1 MKSSSGIVRG
11 SAPGPSYFV
20 SGATTDRRPK
30 RRASMKRSSLPLLR
44 VRMAWLCGG
53 IGVSGV
59 ETIRRPVMPR
69 WTRNCAGFFLRLRST
84 TMVLPTRWT
93 RSMRL
98 PVRVSMIS
106 SGGDLKVWGLLL
118 VQTERMVWPWMRAWT
133 PLATVSTSGSSGMLF
148 KYRWPGALPERGVVG
163 ERNVERNG
171 SARGY
176 TCRPMKKT
184 AILCVLAGCS
194 VMCGVAVFAFGQN
207 HGEKTAGPLLLVANQ
222 GDRNLSLI
230 DPGAGKQVATVPVD
244 GVTGHE
250 VVASP
255 DGKTA
260 YVPIYG
266 DSGVGRPGTDG
277 AKISVIDL
285 ASRKVVHTIDFGH
298 GVRPHCAIYDR
309 NSGMLYVTTELDK
322 TVSIIDPKTLKI
334 VGSVPT
340 GQEQSHML
348 VLSRDGS
355 KGYTANVGPG
365 TVSVLDMKGR
375 KTLAIIPVSKN
386 TQRISISR
394 DDSMVFTADQT
405 KPQLAVIDT
414 ATNKVKTWVPLPAVA
429 YGTAA
434 TLDGRWLLVTL
445 RTGKQVAVVD
455 LKTMKVAQTIDVAD
469 GPTEILMSPDGK
481 TAFVSCTRSNQIA
494 AIDLAQWK
502 VARLIDAGKAADGLA
517 WAK

>member
-1 MKSSSGIVRG
+1 
-11 SAPGPSYFV
+11 
-20 SGATTDRRPK
+20 
-30 RRASMKRSSLPLLR
+30 
-44 VRMAWLCGG
+44 
-53 IGVSGV
+53 
-59 ETIRRPVMPR
+59 
-69 WTRNCAGFFLRLRST
+69 
-84 TMVLPTRWT
+84 
-93 RSMRL
+93 
-98 PVRVSMIS
+98 
-106 SGGDLKVWGLLL
+106 
-118 VQTERMVWPWMRAWT
+118 
-133 PLATVSTSGSSGMLF
+133 
-148 KYRWPGALPERGVVG
+148 
-163 ERNVERNG
+163 
-171 SARGY
+171 
-176 TCRPMKKT
+176 MKKT
-184 AILCVLAGCS
+184 TFLCAMVGGFVLCVAAG
-194 VMCGVAVFAFGQN
+194 FAYGQN
-207 HGEKTAGPLLLVANQ
+207 HGGKNAGPLLLVANQ
-222 GDRNLSLI
+222 GDRDLSLI
-230 DPGAGKQVATVPVD
+230 DPAAGKQVATVPVD

-250 VVASP
+250 VAASP
-255 DGKTA
+255 DGKMA

-277 AKISVIDL
+277 TKISVIDL
-285 ASRKVVHTIDFGH
+285 AGRKVVHTIDFGH
-298 GVRPHCAIYDR
+298 GVRPHCVIYDR

-334 VGSVPT
+334 VGTVPT

-348 VLSRDGS
+348 VLTRDGS

-375 KTLAIIPVSKN
+375 KTLAIIPISKD
-386 TQRISISR
+386 TQRISISA

-414 ATNKVKTWVPLPAVA
+414 ATNKVKTWVALPAVA

-455 LKTMKVAQTIDVAD
+455 LKTMKVARTIDVAD

-494 AIDLAQWK
+494 AIDLAEWK
-502 VARLIDAGKAADGLA
+502 VARLIDAGKLADGLA

>member
-1 MKSSSGIVRG
+1 MKK
-11 SAPGPSYFV
+11 
-20 SGATTDRRPK
+20 AT
-30 RRASMKRSSLPLLR
+30 
-44 VRMAWLCGG
+44 
-53 IGVSGV
+53 
-59 ETIRRPVMPR
+59 
-69 WTRNCAGFFLRLRST
+69 FLR
-84 TMVLPTRWT
+84 
-93 RSMRL
+93 
-98 PVRVSMIS
+98 
-106 SGGDLKVWGLLL
+106 
-118 VQTERMVWPWMRAWT
+118 
-133 PLATVSTSGSSGMLF
+133 
-148 KYRWPGALPERGVVG
+148 
-163 ERNVERNG
+163 
-171 SARGY
+171 
-176 TCRPMKKT
+176 
-184 AILCVLAGCS
+184 VLAGCS
-194 VMCGVAVFAFGQN
+194 VMCGFAVFAYAQN
-207 HGEKTAGPLLLVANQ
+207 HAAKTAAPLLLVANQ

-230 DPGAGKQVATVPVD
+230 DPAAGKQVATVPVD

-250 VVASP
+250 VAASP

-266 DSGVGRPGTDG
+266 DSGVGRPGSDG
-277 AKISVIDL
+277 TKISVIDL
-285 ASRKVVHTIDFGH
+285 PSRKLVHTIDFGH

-348 VLSRDGS
+348 VLTRDGS
-355 KGYTANVGPG
+355 RGYTANVGPG

-375 KTLAIIPVSKN
+375 KTLAIIPISKD

-455 LKTMKVAQTIDVAD
+455 LKAMKVAKTIDVAD
-469 GPTEILMSPDGK
+469 GPTEVLMSPDGK

-502 VARLIDAGKAADGLA
+502 VARLIDARKTADGLA